1 MEETHVVTC
10 FLRNRG
16 EVLLLR
22 RADAVESYSGLW
34 CGVAGHVEADDAD
47 ALDDGR
53 TPDDAGDSDDGRDPD
68 AAARREI
75 AEETGVL
82 SACTLARAGT
92 SFEFADEDLE
102 TRWVVHP
109 YCFDCERR
117 DVETNWETADWEW
130 VHPPEILR
138 RETVPTLWASYSRV
152 ATSHSSSSGR
162 SFPAHWA

>member
-22 RADAVESYSGLW
+22 RADAVESYPGLW
-34 CGVAGHVEADDAD
+34 GGVAGHIEADDAD
-47 ALDDGR
+47 DPDDPDDGR
-53 TPDDAGDSDDGRDPD
+53 NPDDA
-68 AAARREI
+68 AREEI